1 MAETYIGYSPDV
13 EVLGEDEE
21 RLTAEILE
29 IMASTNR
36 KAFERHRHAVRDAHA
51 KSHGFLK
58 GELVIP
64 ELPEHLRQGLF
75 ARPATYSVV
84 IRLSSAPGDIHSDT
98 IPAPR
103 GMAIKVIGVAG
114 ERLLPED
121 QGRNQDFLLVNI
133 PTLSFGTIGKYRQ
146 LIGLLEKNAQNPA
159 VLQRAMAGVARGV
172 EAAVEAVGV
181 EPGATLR
188 GLARDNDHLLGETYH
203 SMAAIR
209 FGDYIA
215 KISAAPLSDNVRAL
229 AGKDVGAVEDATVAW
244 HLIVRMRMFGS
255 RLAFNLRTSSS
266 AVANQLQVWAIPS
279 WPGRAAKLLKKR
291 GIPNLYFR
299 RSDCEIIKVHLDVV
313 ARCFSS

>member
-1 MAETYIGYSPDV
+1 MAETYIPYSTSV

-58 GELVIP
+58 GELVVP

-103 GMAIKVIGVAG
+103 GMAIKVIGVEG
-114 ERLLPED
+114 ERLLPDD

-133 PTLSFGTIGKYRQ
+133 PVLSFGTIGKYRQ

-159 VLQRAMAGVARGV
+159 FLQRAMAGVARGV
-172 EAAVEAVGV
+172 EV
-181 EPGATLR
+181 
-188 GLARDNDHLLGETYH
+188 DICLLGFWRPTSVEKKGRDLCGILFCGN
-203 SMAAIR
+203 AI
-209 FGDYIA
+209 
-215 KISAAPLSDNVRAL
+215 L
-229 AGKDVGAVEDATVAW
+229 
-244 HLIVRMRMFGS
+244 M
-255 RLAFNLRTSSS
+255 
-266 AVANQLQVWAIPS
+266 
-279 WPGRAAKLLKKR
+279 
-291 GIPNLYFR
+291 
-299 RSDCEIIKVHLDVV
+299 
-313 ARCFSS
+313 